1 MTELPASRNF
11 AADYATD
18 YAADNDA
25 DFENLIAR
33 RLYVDKTSFLD
44 DLVHRTAVLQ
54 ILRPRGFGKTLSMNM
69 LSAFLEMNYQHPEDR
84 SRPERLFKDL
94 AVFKNK
100 AFCDEYMGRFP
111 VIMISLKSVQGKDFP
126 EAMKAMMRVLGPL
139 FKKFAFL
146 ADSKKQ
152 HPSVAA
158 ALRRRTEICCSD
170 SCDLAEEN
178 NMSTAVRIAV
188 SSLLFLSD
196 MLHTEYDRKAF
207 IIVDGYDDPLEA
219 AAKNGYYP
227 EMLDVIAGML
237 ETALKTNDHL
247 ETGFVTGNLHIS
259 FQSIYSGFNNYDES
273 DMNDRLFAEFMGFT
287 EDETAALLKAHGME
301 NRLQDVME
309 WYGGYNF
316 AGNEILCPRS
326 VMAFLSRA
334 LNAEQD
340 PAVVPPQSFRANSG
354 INDMLKIM
362 MKSSRGNSLERLQ
375 HLLGGKTA
383 EIALRNFTSYPD
395 LTSDNCF
402 DTIAKLMLNMGY
414 LTATKDAVPS
424 DKYRT
429 AVRIPNKEVLKLFSE
444 KAETIFSAS
453 NPEWLAKAMM
463 LRGALLSGN
472 TDQAQNI
479 MNAMLRRF
487 ISVRDTSH
495 EYYYHMF
502 LSGVLSMTAEE
513 NIDVISQIEKGDGYP
528 DIVIDNKRNKEAV
541 ILELKKSDGQ
551 KFFQLKQRAEDALN
565 EIRTHD
571 YDRDFKDREYRRIF
585 SFGISFFGKE
595 CLALK
600 MPDDSA
606 AK

>member
-1 MTELPASRNF
+1 MAELLTSRNF
-11 AADYATD
+11 AAD
-18 YAADNDA
+18 DA
-25 DFENLIAR
+25 EDFENLIR
-33 RLYVDKTSFLD
+33 RKLYVDKTSFLE
-44 DLVHRTAVLQ
+44 DLMHRAKVLQ
-54 ILRPRGFGKTLSMNM
+54 ILRPRGFGKTLFMSM
-69 LSAFLEMNYQHPEDR
+69 LASFLEMNYLNPEDR

-94 AVFKNK
+94 AVCKNK

-111 VIMISLKSVQGKDFP
+111 VIIISLKSVQGEDFP

-158 ALRRRTEICCSD
+158 ALRRRTEICCSN
-170 SCDLAEEN
+170 SFDLTKQN
-178 NMSTAVRIAV
+178 NMSTAESIAV

-196 MLHTEYDRKAF
+196 MLHIEYDRRAF

-227 EMLDVIAGML
+227 EMLDVIALML

-259 FQSIYSGFNNYDES
+259 FQSIYSGFNNYVES
-273 DMNDRLFAEFMGFT
+273 DINDRIFADFMGFT
-287 EDETAALLKAHGME
+287 EDETAALLKAHGIG
-301 NRLQDVME
+301 NRLPDVLE
-309 WYGGYNF
+309 WYDGYNF
-316 AGNEILCPRS
+316 AGHSMLCPWS
-326 VMAFLSRA
+326 VLKFLSRA
-334 LNAEQD
+334 LDAEHD
-340 PAVVPPQSFRANSG
+340 PAIFQPENYWANSSG
-354 INDMLKIM
+354 NDIIDICMRRPRAKDIQRFQNL
-362 MKSSRGNSLERLQ
+362 LE
-375 HLLGGKTA
+375 GKTE
-383 EIALRNFTSYPD
+383 EIVLREFTTYPAIISNTD
-395 LTSDNCF
+395 F
-402 DTIAKLMLNMGY
+402 DTFATLMLHTGY
-414 LTATKDAVPS
+414 LTVAKDAVPS
-424 DKYRT
+424 ARNR
-429 AVRIPNKEVLKLFSE
+429 AVVRIPNNEVLECFSD
-444 KAETIFSAS
+444 KADTIFSES
-453 NPEWLAKAMM
+453 NPEWLEKAMT
-463 LRGALLSGN
+463 LRDALLGGD
-472 TDQAQNI
+472 TAQAQDI

-551 KFFQLKQRAEDALN
+551 KFSQLKKWAEDALDQ
-565 EIRTHD
+565 IRTNA
-571 YDRDFKDREYRRIF
+571 YDRDFKDRKYLKICN
-585 SFGISFFGKE
+585 FGISFFGKE